1 MSRYFIKEEKGDG
14 VMYHKCT
21 LCAHACGVD
30 RTRGVVGRCKS
41 TDKIKIARAALHPWE
56 EPPIT
61 GKNGSGTIFFSGCS
75 LGCIYCQNY
84 RISRGDV
91 GREITR
97 DELVRTMLSL
107 EEAGATNINF
117 VTPTHFV
124 PDLLYAIPEARRL
137 GLSLPIV
144 YNTSSY
150 ERLETLR
157 ALDGLV
163 DIYLPDLKYTDPR
176 LAERYSGAR
185 DYPEVAMRAI
195 EEMMRQCPTP
205 IFDDASI
212 SSPASMEDTPVRIL
226 KRGTVARILIL
237 PEATANA
244 KLAISHLYRTYGDK
258 ILISIMGQYTPVASL
273 PAPLSRPLSH
283 AEYNEVVQYAQRI
296 GVTSAFVQSLESAKE
311 SFIPPFDI

>member
-1 MSRYFIKEEKGDG
+1 
-14 VMYHKCT
+14 MYHKCT

-150 ERLETLR
+150 ERLQTLR
-157 ALDGLV
+157 ALEGLV
-163 DIYLPDLKYTDPR
+163 DIYLPDLMGAEYIKGLVSALEGKPLDEKRMRFHLMDENAVYEDEHIRITPFPTKHIDLGLRPSFAYLVEAEGKKVIFTGDLSGGLKGDDFPQYALDHKIDLMILEMAHFTPEMAHPWLAR
-176 LAERYSGAR
+176 CRAERILLNHVNRWNEKGPGVLALNGR
-185 DYPEVAMRAI
+185 FGYPIRMAAEG
-195 EEMMRQCPTP
+195 EE
-205 IFDDASI
+205 I
-212 SSPASMEDTPVRIL
+212 IL
-226 KRGTVARILIL
+226 
-237 PEATANA
+237 
-244 KLAISHLYRTYGDK
+244 
-258 ILISIMGQYTPVASL
+258 
-273 PAPLSRPLSH
+273 
-283 AEYNEVVQYAQRI
+283 
-296 GVTSAFVQSLESAKE
+296 
-311 SFIPPFDI
+311 